1 MSTNPPTYCI
11 SRLASGTNTP
21 EHLCRKRGGAKT
33 LLVEST
39 KEVIRKCYMRS
50 TGKYSW
56 DDVCVSN
63 GKHTSTVKPKL
74 RLNRNIQI
82 LSSSTNGVYSD
93 TFDPSN
99 TQWKRLDFGAY
110 FSNLRTLSPCALDL
124 KPLLTSA
131 FGVQT
136 ACPSAF
142 RCRRAFSSQL
152 RFLFA
157 SPTFLCSLRFV
168 SEFGLASVVG
178 LLRLFTRIGG
188 SGGGLASPGAET
200 RCCALL
206 TGVSSVFFSSLVVQ
220 RSCGITGRGGA
231 RCFAVGCPGENSDE
245 LSKTGTLDNEHKD
258 TVSEI

>member
-1 MSTNPPTYCI
+1 MIQKEMSTNPPTYCI

-33 LLVEST
+33 LLVE
-39 KEVIRKCYMRS
+39 MQRS
-50 TGKYSW
+50 LSQVCVLISLLSLCPLMAK
-56 DDVCVSN
+56 VCVSN
-63 GKHTSTVKPKL
+63 A
-74 RLNRNIQI
+74 
-82 LSSSTNGVYSD
+82 
-93 TFDPSN
+93 SN

-200 RCCALL
+200 RCCGAGRAALL